1 MPQFDIATFA
11 SQIFWLGVC
20 FICLLIFSARVGL
33 PALAK
38 VLQVRWQHIE
48 GTLEEANA
56 LQQQAQALV
65 EAFEAE
71 LSQARKQAHQS
82 VIEASH
88 TAAQE
93 LSRQKMALAFAHKQR
108 FRDSERV
115 ILQKKA
121 TSMGYVQD
129 IATEATAAFVTTLL
143 SYRLAQ
149 ASIQEAVEERAEKEK
164 RSHAV

>member
-20 FICLLIFSARVGL
+20 FICLLVFSAKVGL

-65 EAFEAE
+65 DAFETDMA
-71 LSQARKQAHQS
+71 QARKQAHQG
-82 VIEASH
+82 VIDASRD
-88 TAAQE
+88 AAQE
-93 LSRQKMALAFAHKQR
+93 LSRQKMVLAHTHKQR

-121 TSMGYVQD
+121 TTMGYVQD
-129 IATEATAAFVTTLL
+129 IATDVTDAFVTTLL

-149 ASIQEAVEERAEKEK
+149 TSIQEAVEERAEQEK
-164 RSHAV
+164 RSHVV